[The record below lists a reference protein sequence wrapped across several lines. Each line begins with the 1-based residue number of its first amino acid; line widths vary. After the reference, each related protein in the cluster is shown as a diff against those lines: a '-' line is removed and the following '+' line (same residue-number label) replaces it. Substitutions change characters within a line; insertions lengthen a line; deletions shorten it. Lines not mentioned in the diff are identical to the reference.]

1 MNKGHQE
8 MAETPTVI
16 VVEHPLIRHKLT
28 QMRDRATSSPAFRAL
43 MREIGGLLALEA
55 TRHLPVDA
63 VEVET
68 PLVRTEGCRLRSAP
82 VVVPI
87 LRAGLGLADGLLS
100 LLPEADVG
108 HLGMYRD
115 EETVLPIE
123 YLIRLPAHL
132 EDRGIVVVDPM
143 LATGHSAAHALKV
156 LVDRGAK
163 PESMV
168 LMVLVAAPEGV
179 AEIHR
184 HYPGVK
190 IVTAALDQRLN
201 EKSFIVP
208 GLGDAGDRTFGTL

>member
-1 MNKGHQE
+1 
-8 MAETPTVI
+8 MAETPALI
-16 VVEHPLIRHKLT
+16 VVDHPLIRHKLT
-28 QMRDRATSSPAFRAL
+28 QMRDRATPTPVFRTL
-43 MREIGGLLALEA
+43 MREVGGLLALEA
-55 TRHLPVDA
+55 TRHLPVET

-68 PLVRTEGCRLRSAP
+68 PLVRTEGTRLSRP
-82 VVVPI
+82 PLVVPI
-87 LRAGLGLADGLLS
+87 LRAGLGLADGLLA

-132 EDRGIVVVDPM
+132 EDRGIIVVDPM